1 MDMKQK
7 RHLLVT
13 AIIFTIMYLTL
24 VVLSG
29 CRTKKVMTESVSIDT
44 TKIETDS
51 VKVVQSS
58 VESTENLKYV
68 TEFGLIEFDKGG
80 ELFIDTN
87 GNVKAYGV
95 KSYKRQHGSINS
107 KGVRKKTTN
116 DSGHVKK
123 KQSNGIRNKANSNVT
138 HEKVASPLKWYQRI
152 VYRIGGFAIL
162 VVIIGFALRKT
173 IRKLPFTNIFK

>member
-68 TEFGLIEFDKGG
+68 TEFGLIEFEDR
-80 ELFIDTN
+80 
-87 GNVKAYGV
+87 
-95 KSYKRQHGSINS
+95 KSTRLNS
-107 KGVRKKTTN
+107 SHANISYAVFCLK
-116 DSGHVKK
+116 KK
-123 KQSNGIRNKANSNVT
+123 KQ
-138 HEKVASPLKWYQRI
+138 
-152 VYRIGGFAIL
+152 
-162 VVIIGFALRKT
+162 
-173 IRKLPFTNIFK
+173 FT